1 MSNDLI
7 LNESYDIMEDWLNNI
22 APKYMDVEDVN
33 TLKTS
38 LFGYINEVMSKTVRN
53 SHYHKNMI
61 MNEVSLNT
69 ASLPHTIYNEA
80 ILQNYEIKGGNPAR
94 MTVSVS
100 IGKDDIINNSVHIAE
115 DEKLS
120 SSITNEYNDDV
131 IIFRIDNSNY
141 FNVDEYKYML
151 EYDILIIGTKGD
163 DGSYALSARYDIDG
177 EKEIINEL
185 TDPYLKMWIEN
196 DMIFIIANIFNMTK
210 HEKVFDIYSDDVTEN
225 IFYDINIDSQLVD
238 FFPHYIHNDEDNII
252 NKYFNSTF
260 IPDDDE
266 YCYYTFTDDENLQVF
281 FSTLPT
287 AFKPKFN
294 SSLNVEYYTTK
305 GSECNF
311 SFSGDIYYSFED
323 SKLETVQVLVIPIS
337 DSTDGKDKM
346 TLMEIKQDLIKNYL
360 TRNSI
365 ITENDLNNYFNT
377 LTNLTNINRGEIQ
390 FIKKRDDIIKRIV
403 SSYIFMK
410 DSNNNIIPSNTFDLF
425 IDNLDLTQDRVQIPT
440 GSLMLYD
447 DVEGSYRLK
456 LDIETEADLRANYE
470 YVYVTPFLLEIRIN
484 PFPMVTSINDSID
497 KTFNLENSYINPSI
511 NAEFIIND
519 FNIKRDSLV
528 DDEYTIKFSLNT
540 NLPIDDVIG
549 TEANSYND
557 KKVKMRA
564 VLKDND
570 NELGYFDFTLDSPT
584 ELTYTATLTTNNVY
598 DENGDLTITNS
609 VYDFSNVSIPELSI
623 SEDVTIELGILYNDG
638 VNTFK
643 FNSFNSMSDIGDYT
657 TTVVKNTIDHIE
669 FYSDL
674 SSVQNLVLASSDNTA
689 IDMINGV
696 MGIGD
701 HYFYSYDNY
710 KDIYTQLD
718 HYIDILKMNIDRLEQ
733 NTMIDLKASNTF
745 GISTQ
750 YDSNSVN
757 ISLELDIKL
766 FVDYSN
772 SIDTK
777 IKKFIIDFVYNT
789 NRDSTKFF
797 AISNLVQELENSFD
811 EIQYIIFKSLNGGS
825 DQKVLYTYPTND
837 NLSKEQLI
845 NYVPEYLNV
854 TLNSDDY
861 NPDRENIDSG
871 ITLNY
876 IY

>member
-1 MSNDLI
+1 
-7 LNESYDIMEDWLNNI
+7 MEDWLNNI

>member
-623 SEDVTIELGILYNDG
+623 SEDITIELGILYNDG